1 MAFGPMVDIHSHILP
16 ELDDGSRSLEESV
29 EMLRIAAESGTTD
42 IAATPHANVE
52 YRFDPEVVDR
62 KLTELK
68 AAAGPAPR
76 IHRGC
81 DFHLSYDNIQ
91 DAIANPAKYTIN
103 GKRYLLVE
111 FSDLVI
117 FNNTT
122 EVFDRLLGAG
132 MVPIITH
139 PERNMLLQ
147 QRMEQLRSWAG
158 IGCLL
163 QVTAQSLLG
172 RFGRRARSFAL
183 ELMRN
188 GLVHVIASDA
198 HDSRDRTPRLNE
210 AFDVVT
216 SEFTPGHAEML
227 FMVHPR
233 AVLAGE
239 PIEAAP
245 PAEQG
250 RRRWYK
256 FWV

>member
-1 MAFGPMVDIHSHILP
+1 MVDIHSHILP
-16 ELDDGSRSLEESV
+16 ELDDGSRSLDESV
-29 EMLRIAAESGTTD
+29 EMLRIAVESGTTD

-52 YRFDPEVVDR
+52 YRFDPDVVER
-62 KLTELK
+62 KIEELK
-68 AAAGPAPR
+68 AAAGAAPR

-117 FNNTT
+117 FNNTS
-122 EVFDRLLGAG
+122 EVFGRLLEAR

-147 QRMEQLRSWAG
+147 QRMEQLRAWAES
-158 IGCLL
+158 GCLL
-163 QVTAQSLLG
+163 QVTAQSLLD

-183 ELMRN
+183 DLMRN

-198 HDSRDRTPRLNE
+198 HDALDRTPRMDE
-210 AFDVVT
+210 AFEFVAR
-216 SEFTPGHAEML
+216 EFTPQHAETL
-227 FMVHPR
+227 FIANPQ

-239 PIEAAP
+239 PIERSLP
-245 PAEQG
+245 PEQA
-250 RRRWYK
+250 RRKWYQ
-256 FWV
+256 FWG